1 MQSARVGIAVLGM
14 VLMMCSCGKKP
25 EDTGKP
31 DSTKS
36 TESAGDTETTENT
49 ETTGNT
55 DAADITVDPD
65 RINDTDSTAGTED
78 TKSTKSTKSAKN
90 TKNTNVLAG
99 MEMVEQYNF
108 QGAVESFET
117 ALLNNEDKELAYRGL
132 GIAYMGLGD
141 YADAETA
148 FLNSVRNAEG
158 TATALVYD
166 TNYYL
171 ASAYMKQGKY
181 ADAEKIY
188 SAIIGLKKKEKD
200 AYYLRACAIL
210 RQNRYDEAVL
220 DFEKAFALG
229 SDDVE
234 LVTDA
239 FVEMQA
245 AGYTEQGRKYL
256 EEFMKKKEKSLD
268 NGEKGVISYYL
279 EDYENARIYLDSYVN
294 EDDVQRLQILGQT
307 YEKLGDM
314 NYAAVVYQ
322 KYLESHEPNAAI
334 YNSLGVCLMNQQKYD
349 EALAVFESGV
359 AMGASDYLQ
368 ELKFNL
374 IVANEYTGNFEQAK
388 AMMQEYL
395 QTYPDDA
402 QAKRE
407 NEFLKTCHE

>member
-14 VLMMCSCGKKP
+14 VLTMCSCGKKP
-25 EDTGKP
+25 EDTKKP

-36 TESAGDTETTENT
+36 TESAGDTETTEST
-49 ETTGNT
+49 DTADTADTT
-55 DAADITVDPD
+55 ADPD
-65 RINDTDSTAGTED
+65 RINDMASSAGTED
-78 TKSTKSTKSAKN
+78 TKSTKSAKN
-90 TKNTNVLAG
+90 TKNTKNTNVLAG
-99 MEMVEQYNF
+99 MELVEQYNF
-108 QGAVESFET
+108 QGAVENFET

-256 EEFMKKKEKSLD
+256 EEFMKKREKSLD
-268 NGEKGVISYYL
+268 NGEKGVICYYL

>member
-49 ETTGNT
+49 ETAENT
-55 DAADITVDPD
+55 DTTVDTD

>member
-1 MQSARVGIAVLGM
+1 M
-14 VLMMCSCGKKP
+14 
-25 EDTGKP
+25 
-31 DSTKS
+31 
-36 TESAGDTETTENT
+36 
-49 ETTGNT
+49 
-55 DAADITVDPD
+55 
-65 RINDTDSTAGTED
+65 
-78 TKSTKSTKSAKN
+78 
-90 TKNTNVLAG
+90 
-99 MEMVEQYNF
+99 
-108 QGAVESFET
+108 
-117 ALLNNEDKELAYRGL
+117 
-132 GIAYMGLGD
+132 
-141 YADAETA
+141 
-148 FLNSVRNAEG
+148 
-158 TATALVYD
+158 
-166 TNYYL
+166 
-171 ASAYMKQGKY
+171 
-181 ADAEKIY
+181 
-188 SAIIGLKKKEKD
+188 
-200 AYYLRACAIL
+200 
-210 RQNRYDEAVL
+210 L

-402 QAKRE
+402 QAKGRTS
-407 NEFLKTCHE
+407 F